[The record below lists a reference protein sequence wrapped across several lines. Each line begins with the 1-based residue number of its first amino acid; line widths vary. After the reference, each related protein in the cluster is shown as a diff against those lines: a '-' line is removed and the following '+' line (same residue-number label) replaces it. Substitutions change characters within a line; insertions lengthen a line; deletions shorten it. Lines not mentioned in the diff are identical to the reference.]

1 MGSLCLS
8 PIKPDFLPLVAVST
22 EGHDDE
28 AGHPE
33 RVNLAYGFECPL
45 TQHEAIDT
53 LSLGKRWSVCFY
65 ILEDD
70 LRPIATFIPGNP
82 SATRYRHPPITFWDP
97 ARRRSG
103 AKAGAVDADDGSG
116 APWGLDDD
124 DDEKEGEQPMFEEF
138 APEVLEFEAS
148 LDSLEPDGG
157 EQPDDPPDGGGSDSP
172 GLAPEPPVAGA
183 SSDPPIGAEWPAGG
197 HDGEPLPLPPPPDA
211 VPGAPV
217 VERVYKGRKPPD
229 IVYET
234 EAGVL
239 CYYESN
245 TRFVATCSNA
255 LHGNGCVLT
264 RFRSKRAHMQ
274 GRPVC
279 FLQAWLTHGPLH
291 DSKADHWAVIPE
303 LASNLQARKDE
314 YRELLVVE
322 AGRRLLEKQLCLPD
336 GAPDPEAA

>member
-138 APEVLEFEAS
+138 APDVLEFEAS

-239 CYYESN
+239 CYYESDG
-245 TRFVATCSNA
+245 RFVAMCSNA

-264 RFRSKRAHMQ
+264 RFRSKRAHME

-322 AGRRLLEKQLCLPD
+322 AG
-336 GAPDPEAA
+336 AAC